1 MFNLKIVY
9 VKSANFISV
18 FLFLSFFFSNQLY
31 SQTELTLNRV
41 EGFSSSDR
49 IADLMFEDNGKLWI
63 ASKAGVYSY
72 TPSSKSRNNEIAV
85 KNALA
90 VKTDTNGDIYA
101 GFQNNSIYAN
111 NDMIFKIQESSVQ
124 ITDIEVYD
132 RKIWVSSN
140 DGIFVFSQDTKK
152 LENHFTTRN
161 SKLLSDDV
169 SFVYSDSSGI
179 LWIGTGK
186 GVIRVNKDRWSKCFE
201 QDKRMLAIT
210 EYYDIVWLISDKEM
224 WEIESAGNRWYP
236 AALKNGLYKGEI
248 NDIVID
254 NDGHLFIASDVLIR
268 FNPQSN
274 LIEEYGKSLGLLSKK
289 CLALEVDSENS
300 VYIGTENAGLF
311 KISTEEIQVDR
322 LTAVAILENPITCP
336 EGMDGS
342 IVLEVTGGQ
351 EPLEYFWEP
360 AYVQGTNP
368 TNLKKGSYSVTIVDA
383 FKNELVRSITIE
395 EPSPLKVNVL
405 SKSRISGPGKKDGSC
420 QIEVTGGTAP
430 YNVIWDNNQRKKGV
444 NVTKLNYG
452 IHIIN
457 VTDVNGC
464 KTSSTVEIEKEKFIP
479 DLDIANIKVGQT
491 LRINNLFFK
500 ADSTQFDQKSEDVLL
515 EVLDFMRQNPSVS
528 IEIGGHTNNIPI
540 EEYCDKLSTSRAEN
554 VADFLVSGG
563 IEQNRIQHKGYG
575 KRKPIAS
582 NESVSGRNRNQRV
595 EIKIL
600 QINE

>member
-1 MFNLKIVY
+1 M
-9 VKSANFISV
+9 KSAYLILV
-18 FLFLSFFFSNQLY
+18 TLLFSLCLSNNLF

-41 EGFSSSDR
+41 EGFSSSDK

-72 TPSSKSRNNEIAV
+72 TPSSKSTDKEIDV

-90 VKTDTNGDIYA
+90 VKTDQNGDIYA

-152 LENHFTTRN
+152 LEKHHTTRN
-161 SKLLSDDV
+161 SKLLSDNV

-179 LWIGTGK
+179 LWIGTDK

-201 QDKRMLAIT
+201 QDKKMLAIT

-236 AALKNGLYKGEI
+236 AALKRGLYKGNI

-254 NDGHLFIASDVLIR
+254 NEGYLFIASDVLIR
-268 FNPQSN
+268 FNPETN

-289 CLALEVDSENS
+289 CLALEVDSENT

-311 KISTEEIQVDR
+311 KISTEEIKVEA

-336 EGMDGS
+336 GGRDGS
-342 IVLEVTGGQ
+342 IILEVTGGQ
-351 EPLEYFWEP
+351 APLQYYWEP
-360 AYVQGTNP
+360 ANVQGTNP

-383 FKNELVRSITIE
+383 FKNELTRSITIE

-405 SKSRISGPGKKDGSC
+405 SQSRITGPGKKDGTC
-420 QIEVTGGTAP
+420 EIEVTGGTAP
-430 YNVIWDNNQRKKGV
+430 YNIIWDNNQRKKGEQV
-444 NVTKLNYG
+444 SNLNYG
-452 IHIIN
+452 IHIID
-457 VTDVNGC
+457 VTDENGC
-464 KTSSTVEIEKEKFIP
+464 KTSSTVEIQKEKFIP
-479 DLDIANIKVGQT
+479 DLNIANIKVGQT

-500 ADSTQFDQKSEDVLL
+500 ADSTQFDQKSEDVLF
-515 EVLDFMRQNPSVS
+515 EVLEFMNQNPTVS

-540 EEYCDKLSTSRAEN
+540 QEYCDRLSSARAEN
-554 VADFLVSGG
+554 VANFLISGG
-563 IEQNRIQHKGYG
+563 VEENRIQHKGYG

-582 NESVSGRNRNQRV
+582 NETVAGRNRNQRV

-600 QINE
+600 QINN